1 MEETPDHALDYLSA
15 FRRRK
20 WWLIVPIVASIGIGA
35 ALVKFLPKQYK
46 ASATLAVTAPA
57 VSANLVNQ
65 NTTFDNQER
74 MRAVSQQLFSSM
86 VLSRVARAE
95 GLSDRLPDDLM
106 LAKMR
111 NDVTI
116 GVPDPLTATNEP
128 RRLDAFIVSY
138 TDGDPGRAQRVANRL
153 AHVFV

>member
-1 MEETPDHALDYLSA
+1 MEETPVHALDYLSV

-35 ALVKFLPKQYK
+35 ALVRFLPKQYR

-74 MRAVSQQLFSSM
+74 MRAVSQQLLSST
-86 VLSRVARAE
+86 VLSRVARSE
-95 GLSDRLPDDLM
+95 GLTDRLPDDLM
-106 LAKMR
+106 LAEMR
-111 NDVTI
+111 YNVTI
-116 GVPDPLTATNEP
+116 GVPDPLTLTTEP
-128 RRLDAFIVSY
+128 RRLDTFIVSY
-138 TDGDPGRAQRVANRL
+138 TDADPARA
-153 AHVFV
+153 